1 MAINTAPF
9 DPAEYLDDEE
19 AIEAYL
25 EESRKIAVE
34 IADPSFL
41 TQALGTVARARGTKA
56 SLSPE

>member
-1 MAINTAPF
+1 MAIQTWPY
-9 DPAEYLDDEE
+9 DPAEYLDGEE

-25 EESRKIAVE
+25 EESLKIAVE

-41 TQALGTVARARGTKA
+41 TQALGTVARARGAKA